1 MEKKY
6 KELNATAKLSP
17 QAILQQLIQN
27 ISAQKTQAA
36 PTGFKIRIK
45 PNELKPKQ

>member
-1 MEKKY
+1 VDCEFLWSKAMEKKY

-27 ISAQKTQAA
+27 I
-36 PTGFKIRIK
+36 
-45 PNELKPKQ
+45 